1 MADWLKERDV
11 SQSAMESTGVY
22 WKPVYN
28 LLEDEFTVMVVNA
41 AHIKAVPGRKTDV
54 KDAEWIAELLQHGL
68 LRASFIPDR
77 AQRELRELTRYRR
90 SLVQELIREANRTQ
104 KLLEGANIKLASV
117 ATGVLG
123 VSGRA
128 MLAALAAGEEDPRVL
143 ASLALGRL
151 REKTGELERALRG
164 LIGHHQRF
172 MLTAQLRHLDF
183 LVQEIE
189 RLNQEVARRVHP
201 FEETVAAVDTIP
213 GVGRRT
219 AEVVVAEVGTDMTRF
234 PTAGHL
240 ASWSGVCP
248 GNKQSGEKRKPSPTR
263 KGNNW
268 LKSALVEAAKSAG
281 RTKTYLGAQ
290 YRRLARRIGANRAA
304 IAVAHSIVVILH
316 HVIKSGQGFCG
327 LGPTV
332 LRGAGPGRHHPPGR
346 PPSGRFG
353 TQGHPGARLNRLFS
367 WQCRQMQQVIETH
380 LSHLSGPQL
389 TGLGS
394 CGCAGLFRLGVPA
407 RMPSR
412 PPYRPRGN

>member
-1 MADWLKERDV
+1 MDTFHLRCCGLDVHKKSVVACAITPEGRQTRTFRTMTGDLLALADWLKEREV
-11 SQSAMESTGVY
+11 SQVAMESTGVY

-90 SLVQELIREANRTQ
+90 SLVQERSREANRIQ

-117 ATGVLG
+117 ATDVLG
-123 VSGRA
+123 ASGRA
-128 MLAALAAGEEDPRVL
+128 MLAALAAGEEDPQVL
-143 ASLALGRL
+143 AGLAKGRL
-151 REKTGELERALRG
+151 REKTGELEQALRG

-183 LVQEIE
+183 LNSEIE
-189 RLNQEVARRVHP
+189 RLDQEVARRVHP
-201 FEETVAAVDTIP
+201 FEETIAAVDTIP

-219 AEVVVAEVGTDMTRF
+219 AEVIVAEVGTDMTRF
-234 PTAGHL
+234 PTSGHL

-248 GNKQSGEKRKPSPTR
+248 GNRQSGEKRKPSPTR

-268 LKSALVEAAKSAG
+268 LKPALVEAARSAG

-304 IAVAHSIVVILH
+304 MAVAHSIVVILH
-316 HVIKSGQGFCG
+316 HVIRSGQVFVDLGQRYFEERDRAAITRQAVHRLEG
-327 LGPTV
+327 LGHRVT
-332 LRGAGPGRHHPPGR
+332 LA
-346 PPSGRFG
+346 
-353 TQGHPGARLNRLFS
+353 A
-367 WQCRQMQQVIETH
+367 
-380 LSHLSGPQL
+380 
-389 TGLGS
+389 
-394 CGCAGLFRLGVPA
+394 A
-407 RMPSR
+407 
-412 PPYRPRGN
+412 